1 MDELNHAV
9 KNFSKRDAGNVMN
22 CKLLVYVPISEKDKD
37 VNTKPVTKKANT
49 PKVEYIPMMFS

>member
-22 CKLLVYVPISEKDKD
+22 CKLLVNVPISEKDKE
-37 VNTKPVTKKANT
+37 VNTKPVTKKAN
-49 PKVEYIPMMFS
+49 PPNVEYMPMMFS